1 MLSENIKLKIVRN
14 LLIIFDN
21 SIFINFIRKRPISM
35 RKSRVL
41 RIDNYI
47 ILALTYLVKCF
58 IIFLLNFIF
67 YKTT

>member
-21 SIFINFIRKRPISM
+21 SIFINFIRKHPISM

-41 RIDNYI
+41 RIDTAVVFCYPI
-47 ILALTYLVKCF
+47 
-58 IIFLLNFIF
+58 
-67 YKTT
+67 